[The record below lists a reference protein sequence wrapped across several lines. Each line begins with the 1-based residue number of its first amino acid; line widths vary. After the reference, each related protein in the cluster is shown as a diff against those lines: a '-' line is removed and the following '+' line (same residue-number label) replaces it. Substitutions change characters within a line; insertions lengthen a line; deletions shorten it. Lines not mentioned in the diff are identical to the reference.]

1 MELSVSPDVQ
11 RSKGYVSHSFHNLKV
26 PFTATLAD
34 ENAWP
39 EAVFAGGIS
48 HDWTSSTG
56 NLPSGQPVESL
67 AACGGGKPSNSMKC
81 TLSGSTLTKWKS
93 DSNVAAKLLG
103 NADIMRAGVAK
114 TTPVMPIEDV
124 RRMNC
129 CGGCQVHLGRSEC
142 HCHHQDQHH
151 HHQQQQQ
158 QKPSVMSAGNPS
170 NNEIL
175 NGHFQSARLSFF
187 KKAFSGNRPQH
198 HGGNPRHHQAH
209 HYQQHHGSHHNPI
222 HVAGPAR
229 RSHRHRGFGAAAVE
243 VIRNRT
249 LAGNSSPHHKTRS
262 PANRGRK
269 RHWKP
274 CHVNEQEGHTE
285 FLVPLP
291 RSRLSLDGRQESST
305 PVDEEVKTK
314 FTASGSELGSGVVGD
329 NTPSAF
335 RLSNIAPFYEC
346 AIQQLITICGRRTS
360 NAPEAAHGTSCN
372 ENPEN
377 LQKPILSSCLA
388 SIRSFDMASSV
399 NLKSFSAPPSKFS
412 LSQHALFTRTL
423 CSSVGGSMQHGSGM
437 EETFCSLNDMDPT
450 QNEGQQNEEKE
461 IQSVAMASGDAPK
474 LVSEEVKEQEASPTM
489 VQQLIESIGVH
500 VAYGDAAPMV
510 LIGALVYISRITLQ
524 SPSEDVGVTNANW
537 YRLVAIAIL
546 IATKMY
552 VDGSRKWNER
562 ISKATGISLK
572 EVQKL
577 ELDFL
582 FLIDFALLIKEE
594 EVETWAEWM
603 ESVARKRGMSTQL
616 RAFIFGRNSCPPSTA
631 TTPLSSFAGEDAFSR
646 SFSHIPSGNLPST
659 PVSLTPANMTPQIN
673 AHVSPG
679 TMKSACLS
687 QRLSM
692 SFVLDLA
699 EKHPRP
705 TSHLHPSPSSFHA
718 CETPNQFFPSP
729 MYASLDFHRTERLF
743 SIVHAPEEPSTP
755 VKLLEVSQLFNDA
768 PNSIPF
774 TPPEQETR
782 SPIEFFKRSFLA
794 EGACNSDTSSGK
806 ARCGMDVFQKSTGK
820 NDARRLDFDTFDA
833 FDEEQTPPH
842 RPLNVLSP
850 PDQLN
855 IALPPRAEY
864 NCFANFKKN
873 NSNRDIPF
881 NNGKT
886 FTVTAPQLLCSFP
899 QKREDKNVRENAT
912 RSSASGSAEK
922 RTSRTKADT
931 NEVTPHVKIK
941 SKYDKLVHAISNVRE
956 LFSAKPLCVRDTPFN
971 VLSVATDGSGTANIG
986 ERDMYNNN
994 NNNNNS
1000 KDVDDRYVAECDE
1013 DEDHD
1018 EFLDEFEDDRDN
1030 FFLRCRPVLTHS
1042 PPA

>member
-11 RSKGYVSHSFHNLKV
+11 RSKGYVSHSFHNLRV
-26 PFTATLAD
+26 PFTAARAD

-81 TLSGSTLTKWKS
+81 TVSGSTLTKWKS

-103 NADIMRAGVAK
+103 NADIMQAGVAK
-114 TTPVMPIEDV
+114 TTPVMPIEEV

-151 HHQQQQQ
+151 HQQHQQ
-158 QKPSVMSAGNPS
+158 KSSVMSAGNPS

-187 KKAFSGNRPQH
+187 KKAFSSNRSQH

-222 HVAGPAR
+222 HVAGAAR

-249 LAGNSSPHHKTRS
+249 FAGNSSPHHKTRS
-262 PANRGRK
+262 PANKGRK
-269 RHWKP
+269 RHGKP
-274 CHVNEQEGHTE
+274 CHFNEQEGHTE
-285 FLVPLP
+285 FPVPLP

-360 NAPEAAHGTSCN
+360 NVPEAAHGISCN

-377 LQKPILSSCLA
+377 LQKPKLSSCLA

-399 NLKSFSAPPSKFS
+399 NLKPFSAPPSKFS

-437 EETFCSLNDMDPT
+437 EETFCSSNDMDPT

-461 IQSVAMASGDAPK
+461 IQCVGMASGDAPK

-489 VQQLIESIGVH
+489 VQQLIESIGVY

-524 SPSEDVGVTNANW
+524 SPSEEVGVTNANW

-603 ESVARKRGMSTQL
+603 DSVARRRGMSTQL
-616 RAFIFGRNSCPPSTA
+616 RTFIFGRNSCPPSTA

-646 SFSHIPSGNLPST
+646 SFSYIPSGNLPST

-718 CETPNQFFPSP
+718 CETPNLFFPSP

-794 EGACNSDTSSGK
+794 EGACSSDTSSGK
-806 ARCGMDVFQKSTGK
+806 ARCGMDVFQKNTGK

-886 FTVTAPQLLCSFP
+886 FTVTALQSLHSFP
-899 QKREDKNVRENAT
+899 QTREDKNVREHAT

-922 RTSRTKADT
+922 RTPRTKADT
-931 NEVTPHVKIK
+931 TEVTPHVNIK
-941 SKYDKLVHAISNVRE
+941 SKYDKLVHAISNVRD
-956 LFSAKPLCVRDTPFN
+956 LFCVKPLCVRDTPFN
-971 VLSVATDGSGTANIG
+971 ALSVATGGSGTANIG
-986 ERDMYNNN
+986 EREMYNK
-994 NNNNNS
+994 NNNNS

-1018 EFLDEFEDDRDN
+1018 AFLDEFEDDRDN